1 MSRKNRIRRQRNAGT
16 AAPAATIDRSSDWK
30 GYLLCSLIVLFGLA
44 LAYTKA
50 EPLKSWTWKRVPCS
64 VETLTVGWCRP
75 DESGS
80 RPKIETRFT
89 YVVDGTRYTATN
101 AFIESRRRLDFTDA
115 YDLAERFSTGRL
127 VSCLINP
134 GSPSVAVLTHF
145 PFSHAGQSLF
155 GLYFALIGLAAGYAV
170 KGSSA
175 TFSRNQLPILWVA
188 LAGFMFGIGATSVGL
203 LQAARA
209 LDWKDLETTIE
220 HSGERLV
227 RGGGGRSGSASSSLH
242 PDIVYKY
249 SYEGRTFLANTTFVS
264 GGGPAFQ
271 SGGAEFLAK
280 HPVGQTAKC
289 WINPSNP
296 AESVLDRSP
305 GWGWVFAL
313 PALVLAGGLAI
324 VIRKIHRHSAA

>member
-1 MSRKNRIRRQRNAGT
+1 MA
-16 AAPAATIDRSSDWK
+16 
-30 GYLLCSLIVLFGLA
+30 VLFHL
-44 LAYTKA
+44 
-50 EPLKSWTWKRVPCS
+50 PV
-64 VETLTVGWCRP
+64 
-75 DESGS
+75 
-80 RPKIETRFT
+80 
-89 YVVDGTRYTATN
+89 
-101 AFIESRRRLDFTDA
+101 
-115 YDLAERFSTGRL
+115 
-127 VSCLINP
+127 
-134 GSPSVAVLTHF
+134 
-145 PFSHAGQSLF
+145 SHARQSLF
-155 GLYFALIGLAAGYAV
+155 DLYFVLIGFAAIYAL
-170 KGSSA
+170 KDSGS
-175 TFSRNQLPILWVA
+175 TISRNKLPILWVA

-227 RGGGGRSGSASSSLH
+227 RGGGGRSGSGSSSLH

-296 AESVLDRSP
+296 AQSVLDRSP
-305 GWGWVFAL
+305 GWVWGFS
-313 PALVLAGGLAI
+313 
-324 VIRKIHRHSAA
+324 RFQC